1 MTHGVISKVRKLLPT
16 HKTKGND
23 FIQFFK
29 NLVKWLSI
37 ITMQWDEKFYEGAFA
52 ISNNPTFTRLSSR
65 SHAIYKVEEKYS

>member
-37 ITMQWDEKFYEGAFA
+37 ITMQWDEFFFEGAFA
-52 ISNNPTFTRLSSR
+52 IWPISDNPTFMRLSSR
-65 SHAIYKVEEKYS
+65 SHAIYEVE